1 MQVIEISSFG
11 EADVLLPATRKRPEP
26 GRGEVLI
33 RVRAAGLNRPDIFQR
48 RGFYPPPPG
57 ASDIPGLEVSG
68 LVEAVGQ
75 GVEGIS
81 EGDAVCALVTGGGY
95 ASHCLAPMETLLPK
109 PAALS
114 FEEAAGLPETFFTVW
129 TNVFDRAGLQAGET
143 LLVHGGSSG
152 IGSAAILLAKAFGA
166 NVIVTAGSE
175 KKCDFCRGLGA
186 DLAINYKTQDF
197 VAEALAFTGDE
208 GVNVVLDM
216 VAGPYTERNIATMAI
231 EGRLVIIAFLGGVES
246 QLNMAPVMRKRLTI
260 TGSTLRARSNAFKGR
275 IAASLRQKV
284 WPLIEEGAIKPPVDS
299 IFPLAEAAKAH
310 QRMEDGAH
318 MGKII
323 LKV

>member
-33 RVRAAGLNRPDIFQR
+33 RVRAAGVNRPDIFQR

-68 LVEAVGQ
+68 IIEAVGV
-75 GVEGIS
+75 GVEGVS

-109 PAALS
+109 PEALS

-129 TNVFDRAGLQAGET
+129 SNVFDRAGLRAGET

-166 NVIVTAGSE
+166 SVIVTAGSE

-216 VAGPYTERNIATMAI
+216 VAGPYTERNIATMAT

-310 QRMEDGAH
+310 QCMEDGAH